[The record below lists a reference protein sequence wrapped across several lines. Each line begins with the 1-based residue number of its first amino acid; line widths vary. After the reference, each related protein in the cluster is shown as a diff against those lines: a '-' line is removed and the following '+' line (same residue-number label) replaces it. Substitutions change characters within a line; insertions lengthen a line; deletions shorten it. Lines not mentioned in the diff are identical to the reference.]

1 MPNSKILSWAQSHDG
16 STFWVSVDISAVNA
30 APRTKH
36 WHSQTSSNR
45 IRRLQL
51 KLSIA
56 QNPYIPFYLFSEV
69 PMQWLSVLPIEPK
82 VRPESSAFVS
92 KLWTQHPVV
101 YHHVT
106 LSNVSKLPLFH
117 HFSNVV
123 LSILTFHLKFEMF
136 SRQTHGFY
144 RSKMVPIPSRW
155 PWCIVD
161 CRGLNVPISAL
172 ISCRASARHEG
183 RGVQRRSAAWRR
195 QKSETGHRGI
205 WSCHSWWFQA

>member
-1 MPNSKILSWAQSHDG
+1 MFNRKPSLGFCRGINFHDETNYVIPNSKKMSWAQSHDG
-16 STFWVSVDISAVNA
+16 STFWVSVDISAVNP

-45 IRRLQL
+45 IRRWQL

-69 PMQWLSVLPIEPK
+69 PMQWLSVLPVEPK

-106 LSNVSKLPLFH
+106 LSNVSKLPF
-117 HFSNVV
+117 F
-123 LSILTFHLKFEMF
+123 IIFQFCGTFMYF
-136 SRQTHGFY
+136 
-144 RSKMVPIPSRW
+144 PS
-155 PWCIVD
+155 
-161 CRGLNVPISAL
+161 
-172 ISCRASARHEG
+172 
-183 RGVQRRSAAWRR
+183 
-195 QKSETGHRGI
+195 
-205 WSCHSWWFQA
+205 